1 MERSVFEQLHSSLR
15 KVSRLNRVLQMKCYQ
30 CSGDLR
36 MLRIIAHHEKE
47 GLTPSFLAQKME
59 IALPTVSRKL
69 SVLEK
74 QDLIQRAISPQD
86 RRKTFV
92 HATEKGRELLS
103 EDYRRFMNSFT
114 AAGDKLGEEKTQLL
128 NSLLEE
134 FSGYLEEEIQK
145 EAGDVV

>member
-1 MERSVFEQLHSSLR
+1 MDRTRFEQLHASLR

-30 CSGDLR
+30 SSGDLR
-36 MLRIIAHHEKE
+36 MLRIIAFHEKD
-47 GLTPSFLAQKME
+47 GLTPSMLAQKLE

-74 QDLIQRAISPQD
+74 QDLIQRAVSPED

-92 HATEKGRELLS
+92 RATEKGRELLS
-103 EDYRRFMNSFT
+103 EDYRRFMNSFST
-114 AAGDKLGEEKTQLL
+114 AGDKLGKEKTQLL

-134 FSGYLEEEIQK
+134 FGSYLEEEIQK
-145 EAGDVV
+145 EAGDVD